1 MTDNDT
7 GPILPRT
14 QPIPGGM
21 YAGES
26 YEHVISDLN
35 LTVAD
40 LSAAIPSAEP
50 ERAADLRQRRND
62 LIRLR
67 TAIMP
72 TDPAA
77 LDEARK
83 ACTEARTAIAP
94 GGRP

>member
-7 GPILPRT
+7 GPILPQT
-14 QPIPGGM
+14 QPIPGGS
-21 YAGES
+21 YAGET

-35 LTVAD
+35 LTVAE

-67 TAIMP
+67 TAVMP

-77 LDEARK
+77 LAEARK
-83 ACTEARTAIAP
+83 ACAEARDVIAL
-94 GGRP
+94 GSRP